1 MWRLNVEP
9 LKKVG
14 RVSMMDL
21 GEVHEAFM
29 AVETKRSKDRAV
41 ILKL

>member
-21 GEVHEAFM
+21 GEVHEAF
-29 AVETKRSKDRAV
+29 AVETTRSKDRTV